1 MNDYSDII
9 NMEYPFKEKESN
21 INRAAQ
27 FSPFSALTGYDK
39 EIKEKQKILNKKI
52 ELTEQKKDILDF
64 KLEYI
69 KNNKDLEVKVTYF
82 VKEKNL
88 DEGQY
93 TTIINKIKKIDNIKK
108 QIIIDN
114 KIISIKDIIDI
125 EIKE

>member
-9 NMEYPFKEKESN
+9 NMKYPFKEKESN

-108 QIIIDN
+108 QIIIDD

>member
-1 MNDYSDII
+1 M
-9 NMEYPFKEKESN
+9 
-21 INRAAQ
+21 
-27 FSPFSALTGYDK
+27 
-39 EIKEKQKILNKKI
+39 NKKI

>member
-9 NMEYPFKEKESN
+9 NMKYPFKEKGSN

-93 TTIINKIKKIDNIKK
+93 TNIINKIKKIDNIKK
-108 QIIIDN
+108 QIIIDD

>member
-93 TTIINKIKKIDNIKK
+93 TNIINKIKKIDNIKK

>member
-9 NMEYPFKEKESN
+9 NMKYPFKEKESN

>member
-9 NMEYPFKEKESN
+9 NMKYPFKEKGSN
-21 INRAAQ
+21 INRAVQ

-69 KNNKDLEVKVTYF
+69 KNNKDLEVKITYF

-108 QIIIDN
+108 QIIIDD